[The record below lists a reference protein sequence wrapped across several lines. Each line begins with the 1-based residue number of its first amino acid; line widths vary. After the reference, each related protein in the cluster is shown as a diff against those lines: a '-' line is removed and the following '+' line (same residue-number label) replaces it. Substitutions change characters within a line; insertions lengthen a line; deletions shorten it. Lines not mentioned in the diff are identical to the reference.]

1 MTLKLAADVLV
12 PKLTW
17 HATEQER
24 ARPYTMLGCA
34 SPHPPTHTFAQL
46 TLDDI
51 LAAPSGPRSLPE
63 TERRAQAM
71 EATVKEMQEQALL
84 LLMGKAPP
92 ETPKQA
98 ASAESQAGAAGG
110 SKAASD
116 AKQGAG
122 KEGAKGQAKGEE
134 SKEKGA
140 EHDKGGGKG
149 KSKAA
154 PKTKAPFAPPK
165 KAQVE
170 IEVRPGAG
178 LDWGSDGRAVAG
190 AGAGQLQG
198 TGGGWRGDAAA
209 TSVRL

>member
-1 MTLKLAADVLV
+1 M
-12 PKLTW
+12 
-17 HATEQER
+17 
-24 ARPYTMLGCA
+24 
-34 SPHPPTHTFAQL
+34 
-46 TLDDI
+46 
-51 LAAPSGPRSLPE
+51 
-63 TERRAQAM
+63 
-71 EATVKEMQEQALL
+71 KEMQEQALL

-110 SKAASD
+110 SKAAAD

-140 EHDKGGGKG
+140 EHDEGGGKG
-149 KSKAA
+149 KSKAT
-154 PKTKAPFAPPK
+154 PKTKAPLAPPK

-178 LDWGSDGRAVAG
+178 LDWGAGGRAIAG
-190 AGAGQLQG
+190 AGAQG
-198 TGGGWRGDAAA
+198 SSRALGKRRGY
-209 TSVRL
+209 SVVVKVQKS

>member
-1 MTLKLAADVLV
+1 
-12 PKLTW
+12 
-17 HATEQER
+17 
-24 ARPYTMLGCA
+24 
-34 SPHPPTHTFAQL
+34 
-46 TLDDI
+46 
-51 LAAPSGPRSLPE
+51 
-63 TERRAQAM
+63 M

-92 ETPKQA
+92 ETPKQT

-140 EHDKGGGKG
+140 EQDKGSSKG

-178 LDWGSDGRAVAG
+178 LTG
-190 AGAGQLQG
+190 AWVAGQLQG
-198 TGGGWRGDAAA
+198 LGQGSCRAWGKGRGALLQRRCEDAGEGLTECFCRVHGGKTWLHTGTTAVCNERWGVCGMK
-209 TSVRL
+209 